1 MNSRQASLPSQK
13 YNHMKRLLYIIPLFV
28 LLGSCKKFLDTQP
41 QLQVDQAEAI
51 TSAGSASS
59 AVNGM
64 FNTLASSAY
73 YGSNFPALSYLSAGD
88 INWTGSQADPNEIS
102 KHLTS
107 ATNGYVSSA
116 WTAIYKTIS
125 SANYILSA
133 VPKVNDPL
141 FTTAARNQYLGEA
154 HFVRALAYFDLA
166 RGWGGVQLI
175 LTPTLTPADHTDIP
189 RSSLADTY
197 AQVLKD
203 LEAAETLV
211 PATINRSRV
220 TQKTIWALK
229 ARFYLYQQQWLLA
242 EQYATQVINDTQNYT
257 LVKPYSAFFANT
269 AVATN
274 ESVFELAYTVSNT
287 NGHSNWWLPPV
298 LGGRREW
305 APSDALVSLLNN
317 PAIGGNRNALIG
329 QTAAPGNLWYGKLY
343 YRTPLG
349 TDPAYVIRIAE
360 IYLIRSEARARQGN
374 IGGTNGGLADLNA
387 VRDRAGIAPSTAATL
402 SDILLALENER
413 KVEFPFEAD
422 RWFNLVRTDRAQTVL
437 SLPDKH
443 LYLFPIPYQETL
455 VDKHLAGENRN
466 PGY

>member
-1 MNSRQASLPSQK
+1 
-13 YNHMKRLLYIIPLFV
+13 MKRLIYIIPLLIIFS
-28 LLGSCKKFLDTQP
+28 SCKKFLDTQP

-51 TSAGSASS
+51 TNAGSAAS

-64 FNTLASSAY
+64 FNTLASTAY
-73 YGSNFPALSYLSAGD
+73 YGSNFQALSYLSAGD
-88 INWTGSQADPNEIS
+88 INWTGSQSDPSEII

-125 SANYILSA
+125 SANYIITEI
-133 VPKVNDPL
+133 PKVNDPL
-141 FTTAARNQYLGEA
+141 FTTATRNQYLGEA
-154 HFVRALAYFDLA
+154 YFVRALAYFDLA

-175 LTPTLTPADHTDIP
+175 LSPTTKPSDNTGIP
-189 RSSLADTY
+189 RSSLTDTY

-203 LEAAETLV
+203 LDAAEALV
-211 PATINRSRV
+211 PVAVSRNRVS
-220 TQKTIWALK
+220 QKTIWALK
-229 ARFYLYQQQWLLA
+229 ARFYLYQKQWALA
-242 EQYATQVINDTQNYT
+242 EQFATQVISDNQNYT
-257 LVKPYSAFFANT
+257 LVKPYSTFFANS
-269 AVATN
+269 AVATA
-274 ESVFELAYTVSNT
+274 ESVFELAYTLSNT

-305 APSDALVSLLNN
+305 APSDALVALLNN
-317 PAIGGNRNALIG
+317 PAIGGGRSALIG

-360 IYLIRSEARARQGN
+360 VYFIRSEARAQQGN
-374 IGGTNGGLADLNA
+374 IAGVTGALADLNA
-387 VRDRAGIAPSTAATL
+387 VRDRAGIAPATAATL

-443 LYLFPIPYQETL
+443 LYLFPIPYNETL
-455 VDKHLAGENRN
+455 VDANLAGSNRN

>member
-1 MNSRQASLPSQK
+1 
-13 YNHMKRLLYIIPLFV
+13 MKRYFYIIPLV
-28 LLGSCKKFLDTQP
+28 ILLGSCKKFLDTDP

-51 TSAGSASS
+51 TNAGSASS

-64 FNTLASSAY
+64 FNVLASSSY

-88 INWTGSQADPNEIS
+88 INWTGSQSDPSEIT

-125 SANYILSA
+125 SANYIISA
-133 VPKVNDPL
+133 VPKVTDPL
-141 FTTAARNQYLGEA
+141 FTATARNQYLGEA
-154 HFVRALAYFDLA
+154 YFVRALAYFDLA

-175 LTPTLTPADHTDIP
+175 LSPTTTPADNTGIP
-189 RSSLADTY
+189 RSTLADTY

-203 LEAAETLV
+203 LDAAETLV
-211 PATINRSRV
+211 PATVSRNRV

-229 ARFYLYQQQWLLA
+229 ARFYLYQRQWALA
-242 EQYATQVINDTQNYT
+242 EQYATQVINDTQNYA
-257 LVKPYSAFFANT
+257 LVKPYSAFFANN
-269 AVATN
+269 AVATT
-274 ESVFELAYTVSNT
+274 ESIFELAYTVSNT

-305 APSDALVSLLNN
+305 APSDALVALLNN
-317 PAIGGNRNALIG
+317 PAVGGNRNALIG

-343 YRTPLG
+343 YRTPVG

-360 IYLIRSEARARQGN
+360 IYLIRSEVRAQQDN
-374 IGGTNGGLADLNA
+374 ITGALADLNA
-387 VRDRAGIAPSTAATL
+387 VRDRAGITPATATTPN
-402 SDILLALENER
+402 DILLALENER

-443 LYLFPIPYQETL
+443 LYLFPIPYNETL
-455 VDKHLAGENRN
+455 VDENLAGANRN